1 MQLFLYIDD
10 YIKSKNFK
18 SPSTKRLYRLA
29 IKLFENFLITNNY
42 EIDFNGEYF
51 TVLIEEFKN
60 EIKDSYSKSSII
72 SFVKVIINYFEYLE
86 SKDYIIEFYNS
97 LSTTDNN
104 AVDKDSIIS
113 EEEFNKLIYYLRKN
127 NDYSELFMVY
137 IAFYTGLKAKYL
149 CKIKYSDFVIE
160 NNGEFNYVNKIMRIQ
175 PFKISLPLEVKDVFE
190 ILKKETIAKD
200 DNSYIFINKIGNIY
214 TERYLRN
221 VFQNICQNAKINRYT
236 PSDFRHSA
244 VYYYIKKHGYDKE
257 KVAMIFNWTKDNY
270 DRMYKKLFD
279 CI

>member
-190 ILKKETIAKD
+190 ILKKETITKD

-244 VYYYIKKHGYDKE
+244 VYYYIKNHGYDRE